1 MKEVPRS
8 GLSSL
13 RGKDLGFTA
22 SVMRGIERMME
33 QTFEAGRVAGRTIDG
48 SALDCPYEER
58 LAPNLRNVWIYGFLC
73 GKTGRAYRKR
83 LRLS

>member
-1 MKEVPRS
+1 
-8 GLSSL
+8 
-13 RGKDLGFTA
+13 
-22 SVMRGIERMME
+22 MME